1 MARDDTEKLLVSL
14 DVGTATIEVLVAE
27 QKADGGVEII
37 GMGSQPSRGIKR
49 GVVVDIESTTRAI
62 QRAVEQAEL
71 AAECEIRG
79 VVASI
84 SGSHISSQNS
94 QGMVPV
100 REREVETSDVGQVLE
115 AARAVNLPADR
126 HLLHAL
132 PQEYIIDDQD
142 GIQYPVGMAGVRLEV
157 RAHLVTC
164 AESAV
169 LNISKCITR
178 CGLELED
185 LVAQPLASAEA
196 VLNEDEKELGVCL
209 VDMGAGTTDIAVYT
223 GGAVRLTRV
232 IPVAGEQ
239 VTNDI
244 AVALRTPTQH
254 AEDLKLRYACAM
266 TSMAS
271 ADEVIQVPGVSGK
284 QEERTL
290 SRQLLA
296 EVVQPRYEELFSL
309 IKNELVKQGF
319 DGLLAGGVVLTGGAV
334 RMEGV
339 QALAEDVLDMPVRL
353 GDPAAK
359 ISGLVD
365 MVRDARHSAGV
376 GLLLWE
382 EEYQQGPGRRREAG
396 WWEKFKKWFRGEL

>member
-1 MARDDTEKLLVSL
+1 MGRAEEDNLLVSL
-14 DVGTATIEVLVAE
+14 DVGTGSIEVLVAE
-27 QKADGGVEII
+27 QKVDGSVEII

-79 VVASI
+79 VVTSI
-84 SGSHISSQNS
+84 SGSHISSRNS

-100 REREVETSDVGQVLE
+100 RDREVEKGDVAQVLE

-132 PQEYIIDDQD
+132 PQEYIIDDQE

-178 CGLELED
+178 CGLELD
-185 LVAQPLASAEA
+185 ALVAQPLAAAEA
-196 VLNEDEKELGVCL
+196 VLNQDEKELGVCL

-223 GGAVRLTRV
+223 GGAARYTGV

-244 AVALRTPTQH
+244 AVTLRTPTQH
-254 AEDLKLRYACAM
+254 AEDLKLRYACAL
-266 TSMAS
+266 TSLAS
-271 ADEVIQVPGVSGK
+271 ADELIQVPGVAGK
-284 QEERTL
+284 EETRSL

-309 IKNELVKQGF
+309 VKNELVKQGF

-334 RMEGV
+334 KMEGV
-339 QALAEDVLDMPVRL
+339 QALAEDIFDMPVRV
-353 GDPAAK
+353 GDASGK
-359 ISGLVD
+359 IGGLAD
-365 MVRDARHSAGV
+365 MVRDSRHAAAV

-382 EEYQQGPGRRREAG
+382 KELHQGPGRRDQAG
-396 WWEKFKKWFRGEL
+396 WWEKFKQWFRGEL

>member
-1 MARDDTEKLLVSL
+1 MARADAGRLVVSL
-14 DVGTATIEVLVAE
+14 DVGTSVIEVLVAE
-27 QKADGGVEII
+27 QQADGSLEIVGV
-37 GMGSQPSRGIKR
+37 GSQPSRGIKR

-100 REREVETSDVGQVLE
+100 RDREVESADVVQVLE

-132 PQEYIIDDQD
+132 PQEYIIDDQE

-157 RAHLVTC
+157 CAHLVTC

-178 CGLELED
+178 CGLELEA
-185 LVAQPLASAEA
+185 LVSQPLAAAEA
-196 VLNEDEKELGVCL
+196 VLNEDERELGVCL
-209 VDMGAGTTDIAVYT
+209 VDIGAGTTDIAIYT
-223 GGAVRLTRV
+223 GGAVRHTSV

-244 AVALRTPTQH
+244 AVALRTPTQD
-254 AEDLKLRYACAM
+254 AEELKLRYACAL
-266 TSMAS
+266 TSLAS
-271 ADEVIQVPGVSGK
+271 ADETIQVKSVGGK
-284 QEERTL
+284 GDRTI

-309 IKNELVKQGF
+309 VKNELVKRGF

-334 RMEGV
+334 NMEGV
-339 QALAEDVLDMPVRL
+339 VELAEDVFDMPVKL
-353 GDPAAK
+353 GQPGAR

-365 MVRDARHSAGV
+365 MVRGSQHAAGV

-382 EEYQQGPGRRREAG
+382 EELPQGMGRKETSG